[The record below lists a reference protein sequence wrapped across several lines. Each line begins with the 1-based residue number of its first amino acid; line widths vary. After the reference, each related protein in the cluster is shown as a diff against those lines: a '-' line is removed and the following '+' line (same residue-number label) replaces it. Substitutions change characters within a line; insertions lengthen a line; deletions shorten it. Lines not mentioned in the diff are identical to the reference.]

1 MYEFLDD
8 NAGCA
13 AMNIDYTNDPAII
26 SKIDDF
32 VSINAA
38 VEMDLFGQVCSES
51 LGTRHLSGTGGQ
63 LDFAVG
69 AYLSKGGQSFICL
82 PSTVSVKGDVRS
94 RIKPI
99 LTPGAIVTDP
109 RTCVDM
115 IVTEYG
121 VAKLKGQNTWQRTE
135 NLINVAHPDF
145 RDELIKEAEN
155 MKIWRKSNKTVLV

>member
-1 MYEFLDD
+1 
-8 NAGCA
+8 
-13 AMNIDYTNDPAII
+13 
-26 SKIDDF
+26 
-32 VSINAA
+32 
-38 VEMDLFGQVCSES
+38 
-51 LGTRHLSGTGGQ
+51 
-63 LDFAVG
+63 
-69 AYLSKGGQSFICL
+69 LSKGGQSFICL